1 VSSLRPAVF
10 LDRDGTLNVERDL
23 VRTPQDLVLHVGTG
37 EALRALQDQGFALIV
52 VTNQSARARGQLSE
66 QELNTI
72 HARLSELLL
81 ESGVTLDG
89 IFHCPHHPTEGEPPL
104 RADCECR
111 KPAPGMFFE
120 AASQL
125 GIDLKRSWMIG
136 DDVRDIVAGG
146 RAGVRSLLV
155 QTGKGERSSAQLPK
169 TKLMPNLA
177 AAAAHV
183 IAEQ

>member
-1 VSSLRPAVF
+1 
-10 LDRDGTLNVERDL
+10 
-23 VRTPQDLVLHVGTG
+23 
-37 EALRALQDQGFALIV
+37 
-52 VTNQSARARGQLSE
+52 
-66 QELNTI
+66 
-72 HARLSELLL
+72 
-81 ESGVTLDG
+81 
-89 IFHCPHHPTEGEPPL
+89 
-104 RADCECR
+104 
-111 KPAPGMFFE
+111 MFFE